1 MININPEESKNL
13 PHPEWMDDEL
23 VKDIPA
29 EKLNFLS
36 KMFAGS
42 QGKSQK
48 ELMMSVVPMMKQAK
62 RDNLTLTPAE
72 MSAAI
77 AAIKKHST
85 EQELSKINEILS
97 KK

>member
-1 MININPEESKNL
+1 MIDINSDNSQAL

-23 VKDIPA
+23 VKDIPK
-29 EKLNFLS
+29 EKLIFLS

-48 ELMMSVVPMMKQAK
+48 ELMLSLVPMMKQAK
-62 RDNLTLTPAE
+62 KDNLTLTSAE
-72 MSAAI
+72 MTAAI

-85 EQELSKINEILS
+85 AQELDKINKILN